1 MDEKYLKSLYDWIDQ
16 TDKTFRYDVTFDQ
29 FKTKMQDPSYVQ
41 KMHSWI
47 GGKDATFANDIPID
61 SFVNK
66 IQGISPVA
74 QPVGVKKKSVS
85 PSGTTLSASQK
96 TATEPEEQ
104 DYFTGA
110 FGDVRSLQCLMEL
123 YYRTLLVHRQM
134 LL

>member
-16 TDKTFRYDVTFDQ
+16 ADKTFRYDVTFDQ

-47 GGKDATFANDIPID
+47 GGKDVTFANDIPID

-66 IQGISPVA
+66 IQGITPVA

-85 PSGTTLSASQK
+85 IWGRLTQNRYSTS
-96 TATEPEEQ
+96 
-104 DYFTGA
+104 
-110 FGDVRSLQCLMEL
+110 
-123 YYRTLLVHRQM
+123 TLLISKM
-134 LL
+134 IIFA